1 MVYFQLL
8 SDYLF
13 SVGQGLTRP
22 TRLLAHRME
31 RLVRSP
37 RPQGVSQ
44 PARTRA
50 ASVRHRK
57 LIIATFHCR
66 ENK

>member
-13 SVGQGLTRP
+13 FSVGQGLTRR

-37 RPQGVSQ
+37 
-44 PARTRA
+44 
-50 ASVRHRK
+50 
-57 LIIATFHCR
+57 
-66 ENK
+66 